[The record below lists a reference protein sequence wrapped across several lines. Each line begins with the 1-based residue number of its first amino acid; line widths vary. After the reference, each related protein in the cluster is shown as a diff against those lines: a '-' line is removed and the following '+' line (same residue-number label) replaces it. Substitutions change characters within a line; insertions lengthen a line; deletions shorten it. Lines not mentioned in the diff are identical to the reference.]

1 MTTEAPGAE
10 GAHGHGSLYGQGFL
24 DFLAQVRCHPAPAW
38 QTAVDVMTHGQ
49 RFPTEMASLALGLL
63 DQAAFELLSEN
74 PQLTVQPDTA
84 APTEGGGC
92 DAGRWLDMAVNS
104 MGRLHLRAASKP
116 RVNSHAE
123 DRWVSV
129 GVVPLTDEIAHRI
142 ELRHAQLQAGEARA
156 LERIRT
162 ALQRRE
168 ARGELPAIL
177 EQVMDHVEHVE
188 SVCFYCDDRFFALI
202 DRFTNLIDTKSGEGY
217 LPRIRGLALSAWSD
231 QQLLIVGALHA
242 LFISGRAVRF
252 EEFNGCTLTA
262 SRLLERL
269 AGLQASYV
277 QAGCESGGAT
287 HDPKDADV
295 FELAED
301 VRRMASS
308 FTGRGPLRYRWI
320 YALTFQKQ
328 ERLLPTAR
336 STEEATAHITEF
348 ADLYGELMSGR
359 PDPVLPQS
367 LLFTQLASA
376 CLARDLQGESFAQVG
391 SAATTWVEHLIERI
405 VASSVRATG
414 SDYGMSSSLRD
425 IGRLML
431 HDAQPLA
438 NEILALTPADFYTC
452 FVSSDFASRLDPVS
466 ANAIAASVQ
475 KRMMFNR
482 WHFIPGNLERK
493 LVAKSRHWYYPPLV
507 PDIAVHSDVHRAA
520 HSRARVKCSI
530 RAPGPDMSRPPL
542 RIASLNYRGFYDIR
556 VVRMEEP
563 PYTAEDMLRAR
574 RRTLWLEA
582 VYGVIVS
589 HLEDSPSN
597 RFRIEGFG
605 AGKFLDLTSSVAEPA
620 TPELLSGVAA

>member
-1 MTTEAPGAE
+1 MTTEAPGAD

-24 DFLAQVRCHPAPAW
+24 EFMTEVRRHPAPAW
-38 QTAVDVMTHGQ
+38 QTAIDVMTHGN
-49 RFPTEMASLALGLL
+49 RFPTDMASLALGRI
-63 DQAAFELLSEN
+63 DQAAFEVLRVN
-74 PQLTVQPDTA
+74 PQLTVQPATLDAADATHVTTHAA
-84 APTEGGGC
+84 APC
-92 DAGRWLDMAVNS
+92 LDMAVNS
-104 MGRLHLRAASKP
+104 MGRLHLRPSSEP
-116 RVNSHAE
+116 RVDSHAE
-123 DRWVSV
+123 DHWVSV
-129 GVVPLTDEIAHRI
+129 GSVLLTDEITRSI
-142 ELRHAQLQAGEARA
+142 EQRHAQLQAGETRA
-156 LERIRT
+156 LERIRM

-168 ARGELPAIL
+168 ESGELQAIL
-177 EQVMDHVEHVE
+177 EQVIDHVEHVE
-188 SVCFYCDDRFFALI
+188 SVCFYSEDRFFALI
-202 DRFTNLIDTKSGEGY
+202 DRFTNLIDTKAGKGY

-231 QQLLIVGALHA
+231 QQQLIVGALHA
-242 LFISGRAVRF
+242 LFISGRAVCF

-262 SRLLERL
+262 GRLLDRL
-269 AGLQASYV
+269 AGLHATYL
-277 QAGCESGGAT
+277 QAGCESSVAI
-287 HDPKDADV
+287 DADI
-295 FELAED
+295 FDLAED
-301 VRRMASS
+301 VRRMAAS

-328 ERLLPTAR
+328 ERLLPNAQ
-336 STEEATAHITEF
+336 STEDTTAHITEF

-376 CLARDLQGESFAQVG
+376 CLARDLQGQPYAQPG

-425 IGRLML
+425 LGRLML

-438 NEILALTPADFYTC
+438 NEILTLTPADFYTC
-452 FVSSDFASRLDPVS
+452 FVASDFASRLDPVS
-466 ANAIAASVQ
+466 ANAIASSVQ

-482 WHFIPGNLERK
+482 WHFIPGNLGRT
-493 LVAKSRHWYYPPLV
+493 LVPKSRHWYYPPLV

-520 HSRARVKCSI
+520 HSRARVKSSI

-589 HLEDSPSN
+589 YLEDSPGN
-597 RFRIEGFG
+597 HLRIEGFG
-605 AGKFLDLTSSVAEPA
+605 AGRFLDLTNSVAAPA
-620 TPELLSGVAA
+620 TTEPRDAVAV